1 MMKILV
7 TDASTVTNGD
17 IDLTVLKKFGELTLR
32 ERTSQEELIPLL
44 ADCDILLCN
53 KTQMGKREM
62 DAAPNLKY
70 IGLFATGYNNIDTAY
85 AREKGIT
92 VCNAGSYSTNA
103 VCQQV
108 FAYILD
114 RAARVRDFDG
124 FVKDGG
130 WMNSPT
136 FSAFV
141 YPSFELDGKTLGII
155 GYGSIGKAVANVALA
170 FGMRVLVF
178 TRTPREDSRVSF
190 VDLDVLLAES
200 DFVSVHCPLT
210 NESAGMFD
218 YAAFKKMKKTATFI
232 NTSRG
237 GTVVEADLRRA
248 LDEGVIAF
256 AAVDVLTTEPMSRD
270 CALYG
275 AKNILFTPHVAWAP
289 IETRKRVLDIV
300 SACVEGFINGNPI
313 NVVNK

>member
-1 MMKILV
+1 MKILV

-17 IDLTVLKKFGELTLR
+17 IDLTVLEKFGELTLR
-32 ERTSQEELIPLL
+32 ERTSPEELIPLL
-44 ADCDILLCN
+44 SDCDILLCN
-53 KTQMGKREM
+53 KTQMGKREL
-62 DAAPNLKY
+62 DAAPSLKY
-70 IGLFATGYNNIDTAY
+70 IGLFATGYNNIDVAY
-85 AREKGIT
+85 AREKGVT

-108 FAYILD
+108 FSYILD

-141 YPSFELDGKTLGII
+141 FPSFELAGKTLGIV
-155 GYGSIGKAVANVALA
+155 GYGAIGRAVAEVALA
-170 FGMRVLVF
+170 FGMRVLVN
-178 TRTPREDSRVSF
+178 TRTPKADGRVTF
-190 VDLDVLLAES
+190 VDKDTLLSES

-210 NESAGMFD
+210 PESANTFD
-218 YAAFKKMKKTATFI
+218 YAAFKKMKKTAMFI

-248 LDEGVIAF
+248 LDEELIAC
-256 AAVDVLTTEPMSRD
+256 AAVDVLCTEPMSPD
-270 CALYG
+270 CPLYG

-289 IETRKRVLDIV
+289 LETRQRVLDIV
-300 SACVEGFINGNPI
+300 SSCVEAFLNGNP
-313 NVVNK
+313 VNKVN

>member
-1 MMKILV
+1 MKILV
-7 TDASTVTNGD
+7 TDAATVTSGD
-17 IDLTVLKKFGELTLR
+17 IDLSVLAKFGELTLR
-32 ERTSQEELIPLL
+32 QRTTPEELIPLL
-44 ADCDILLCN
+44 GDCDVLLCN
-53 KTQMGKREM
+53 KTVMGKAQL

-70 IGLFATGYNNIDTAY
+70 IGLFATGYNNIDTEY
-85 AREKGIT
+85 ARERGVT
-92 VCNAGSYSTNA
+92 VCNAGSYSTDA

-141 YPSFELDGKTLGII
+141 YPSFEISGKTLGIV
-155 GYGSIGKAVANVALA
+155 GYGSIGRAVANVALA
-170 FGMRVLVF
+170 FGMKVLVC
-178 TRTPREDSRVSF
+178 TRTPKEDSRVSF
-190 VDLDVLLAES
+190 VDMDTLLSES
-200 DFVSVHCPLT
+200 DFVSVHCPL
-210 NESAGMFD
+210 NSASANMFD
-218 YAAFKKMKKTATFI
+218 YAAFKKMKPTAMFI

-248 LDEGVIAF
+248 LDEGVISC
-256 AAVDVLTTEPMSRD
+256 AAVDVLCTEPMSPD
-270 CALYG
+270 CPLFG

-289 IETRKRVLDIV
+289 LETRERVLGIV
-300 SACVEGFINGNPI
+300 SSCLEAYLAGRPV
-313 NVVNK
+313 NVVN

>member
-1 MMKILV
+1 MKILV

-17 IDLTVLKKFGELTLR
+17 IDLSVLAKFGELTLR

-44 ADCDILLCN
+44 SDCDILLCN
-53 KTQMGKREM
+53 KTQIEKKEI

-130 WMNSPT
+130 WMNSPA

-141 YPSFELDGKTLGII
+141 YPSFEVDGKTIGII
-155 GYGSIGKAVANVALA
+155 GYGSIGRAVANTALA
-170 FGMRVLVF
+170 FGMRVLVH
-178 TRTPREDSRVSF
+178 TRTPREDSRVTF
-190 VDLDVLLAES
+190 VDLDTLLAES
-200 DFVSVHCPLT
+200 DFVSAHCPLT
-210 NESAGMFD
+210 PESANMFD

-232 NTSRG
+232 NTGRG
-237 GTVVEADLRRA
+237 GLVVEADLRRA

-256 AAVDVLTTEPMSRD
+256 AAVDVLCAEPMSRD

-289 IETRKRVLDIV
+289 LETRKRVLDIV
-300 SACVEGFINGNPI
+300 FACVKAYLDGKPM
-313 NVVNK
+313 NVVN

>member
-1 MMKILV
+1 MKILV

-17 IDLTVLKKFGELTLR
+17 IDLSVLNKFGELTLR
-32 ERTSQEELIPLL
+32 ERTSPEELLPLL
-44 ADCDILLCN
+44 SDCDILLCN
-53 KTQMGKREM
+53 KTQIGKREL
-62 DAAPNLKY
+62 DAAPRLKY

-85 AREKGIT
+85 ARERGVT

-114 RAARVRDFDG
+114 HAARVRDFDS
-124 FVKDGG
+124 FVKGGG

-141 YPSFELDGKTLGII
+141 YPSFELDGKTIGII
-155 GYGSIGKAVANVALA
+155 GYGAIGRAVASIALA
-170 FGMRVLVF
+170 FGMRVLVH
-178 TRTPREDSRVSF
+178 TRTVREDSNVTF
-190 VDLDVLLAES
+190 VDLDTLLSES

-210 NESAGMFD
+210 PRSANMFD
-218 YAAFKKMKKTATFI
+218 YAAFKKMKKTAMFI

-248 LDEGVIAF
+248 LDEGVISC

-270 CALYG
+270 CPLYG

-300 SACVEGFINGNPI
+300 SACVDAFIKGEPI
-313 NVVNK
+313 NVVN

>member
-17 IDLTVLKKFGELTLR
+17 IDLSVLANLGELTVR
-32 ERTSQEELIPLL
+32 ERTSPEELIPLL

-53 KTQMGKREM
+53 KTQIGKREM
-62 DAAPNLKY
+62 DAAPDLKY

-85 AREKGIT
+85 ARERGIT

-124 FVKDGG
+124 FVKEGG

-141 YPSFELDGKTLGII
+141 YPSFELDGKTLGIV
-155 GYGSIGKAVANVALA
+155 GYGSIGRAVANTALA
-170 FGMRVLVF
+170 FGMRVLVY
-178 TRTPREDSRVSF
+178 TRTPKEDSRVTF
-190 VDLDVLLAES
+190 ADLDTLLAES

-210 NESAGMFD
+210 PESANMFD
-218 YAAFKKMKKTATFI
+218 YAAFKKMKNTATFI

-248 LDEGVIAF
+248 LDEGIIAF

-270 CALYG
+270 CPLYG
-275 AKNILFTPHVAWAP
+275 ARNILFTPHVAWAP

-300 SACVEGFINGNPI
+300 FACVKAYLDGEPI
-313 NVVNK
+313 NVVN

>member
-1 MMKILV
+1 MKILV

-17 IDLTVLKKFGELTLR
+17 IDLSVLAKFGELTLR

-53 KTQMGKREM
+53 KTQIGKKEL
-62 DAAPNLKY
+62 DAAPRLKY
-70 IGLFATGYNNIDTAY
+70 IGLFATGYNNIDTVY
-85 AREKGIT
+85 ARERGIT

-124 FVKDGG
+124 FVKNGG

-141 YPSFELDGKTLGII
+141 YPSFELDGKVLGII
-155 GYGSIGKAVANVALA
+155 GYGSIGRAVANTALA
-170 FGMRVLVF
+170 FGMRVLVY
-178 TRTPREDSRVSF
+178 TRTPKEDGRVTF
-190 VDLDVLLAES
+190 ADLDTLLAQS

-210 NESAGMFD
+210 PESAGMFD

-256 AAVDVLTTEPMSRD
+256 AAVDVLTSEPMSRD
-270 CALYG
+270 CPLYG

-300 SACVEGFINGNPI
+300 SSCVEGFFNGKPI
-313 NVVNK
+313 NVVN

>member
-1 MMKILV
+1 MKILV

-17 IDLTVLKKFGELTLR
+17 IDLTVLAKFGELTLR
-32 ERTSQEELIPLL
+32 ERTTPEELIPLL

-85 AREKGIT
+85 ARERGIT

-124 FVKDGG
+124 FVKEGG

-141 YPSFELDGKTLGII
+141 YPSFELDGKTLGIV
-155 GYGSIGKAVANVALA
+155 GYGSIGRAVANVALA
-170 FGMRVLVF
+170 FGMRVLAF
-178 TRTPREDSRVSF
+178 TRTPREDSRVTF
-190 VDLDVLLAES
+190 VDFDTLLAES

-218 YAAFKKMKKTATFI
+218 YTAFKKMKSSATFI

-248 LDEGVIAF
+248 LDEGIIAF

-289 IETRKRVLDIV
+289 LETRKRVLDIV